1 MSMKNPLTAAGIEPA
16 TFRFVAQHLNHWAT
30 AVPRQT
36 FIDPLND
43 PGRNC
48 MCMVYKVTL
57 LKTFKDTEVVN
68 MLCGSWERN

>member
-1 MSMKNPLTAAGIEPA
+1 
-16 TFRFVAQHLNHWAT
+16 
-30 AVPRQT
+30 
-36 FIDPLND
+36 
-43 PGRNC
+43 